1 MVPDIKISRRAADRL
16 RAGHTWVYRSDL
28 HDPELPLP
36 RGEVVHVS
44 SEKGRFLGSALAS
57 SASQIALRMIS
68 DEAIIEGEPL
78 RRLVRD
84 RIRRAIEFRERHAG
98 ELDSY
103 RVVFS
108 DADLLPGLIVDR
120 YNDILALQVL
130 TQAMDRDDLRQTTIE
145 TLQRELKIDDI
156 VERTDAKVRERE
168 EMTALPSRQLLGA
181 RSETEFHLN
190 GIAFRYQALEGQKTG
205 AFLDQRQNYAA
216 AERFARGRALDVCT
230 YQGGFALHL
239 ARSCD
244 AVTAV
249 DVSRAALETAEKNA
263 ARNRDVLRCDI
274 EWIEGNAFDVL
285 RDWSDKGER
294 YDTIVL
300 DPPAFAKTR
309 RKASEA
315 LKGYKELNLRALK
328 MLSSGGVLVTCSC
341 SHHVSEQEFLDML
354 RDAANDASF
363 ATALCAARPD

>member
-1 MVPDIKISRRAADRL
+1 
-16 RAGHTWVYRSDL
+16 
-28 HDPELPLP
+28 
-36 RGEVVHVS
+36 
-44 SEKGRFLGSALAS
+44 
-57 SASQIALRMIS
+57 MIS
-68 DEAIIEGEPL
+68 DEAITEGEPL

-168 EMTALPSRQLLGA
+168 EMTALPSRQVLGA

-216 AERFARGRALDVCT
+216 AERYARGRALDVCT

-249 DVSRAALETAEKNA
+249 EGTWPRATA
-263 ARNRDVLRCDI
+263 ARARS
-274 EWIEGNAFDVL
+274 AH
-285 RDWSDKGER
+285 ER
-294 YDTIVL
+294 RS
-300 DPPAFAKTR
+300 ARSR
-309 RKASEA
+309 RS
-315 LKGYKELNLRALK
+315 
-328 MLSSGGVLVTCSC
+328 
-341 SHHVSEQEFLDML
+341 VSFMVH
-354 RDAANDASF
+354 S
-363 ATALCAARPD
+363 